1 MTEAFFQPGRSPL
14 TRPASGL
21 PAALNNTSEPK
32 LPKFD
37 TFNNVQPG
45 QAIPCVVIL
54 TALPEEFLA
63 VKAHLDNVREE
74 IHPDSQT
81 VYERG
86 LFVSGQATW
95 DVVIV
100 ETGQG
105 NANAADETQR
115 AIAHFNPGVVLFVG
129 VAGGR
134 KDVAI
139 GDVVAGDKIYNY
151 ESGRDEEVFKPRPEV
166 GRASYPLEQR
176 ARAVVRSWL
185 ERRKQAGNEHLPR
198 AFVRAIAAGE
208 SVVASTESATA
219 KLLQRNYGDALAV
232 EKEGHG
238 FLEAARRSQGVSAIV
253 IRGISDLLDN
263 KEQADKGGSQELAAR
278 HACEFAFEML
288 ANLYGV
294 GSSWTEAAIQD
305 ETIGQ
310 YQGGRI
316 NFDLNWKPPISMAI
330 LRLEQNSEGYSLRA
344 HHSRL
349 STLEEASNCIT
360 LPIELGKF
368 GQLQPWT
375 IDLVGRLEGY
385 QPRDCL
391 IGKVLKWLR
400 YLHRTEPDFACL
412 VIAEPPTSTIPW
424 ELLNL
429 DKQALGVALQTV
441 RVSAIAHDEEEL
453 ETRTLDRAGYCC
465 QGKTVVYACE
475 SEANQGTT
483 AFSIGFRSYSYEM
496 VSYAEPEQILRHL
509 QQVEFKVGLIMMT
522 DGSLQKVGVDRRRFF
537 LKRTQLFRQSPSVIM
552 LHPLSGDNSHR
563 ALAIELL
570 EHGAE
575 GVLGMLE
582 AVDNPI
588 AQQVI
593 GLFFEEYKD
602 KREAEF
608 PIPELL
614 RRVRRA
620 MAQRLDT
627 ELTNEKAQLYL
638 ATCMYAY
645 YGHPMT
651 VLQLTPVEDTSND

>member
-1 MTEAFFQPGRSPL
+1 MAEAFFQPGKSPL

-21 PAALNNTSEPK
+21 PVALSNTSEPK
-32 LPKFD
+32 LSKSDPS
-37 TFNNVQPG
+37 NNVQPG

-74 IHPDSQT
+74 MHPVSKT

-86 LFVSGQATW
+86 LFVSGQVTW

-115 AIAHFNPGVVLFVG
+115 AIAHFNPDVVLFVG

-134 KDVAI
+134 KDVAV
-139 GDVVAGDKIYNY
+139 GDVVVGNKVYNY

-176 ARAVVRSWL
+176 ARAVVRAWL
-185 ERRKQAGNEHLPR
+185 ERRKQVGNEHLPCG
-198 AFVRAIAAGE
+198 FVGAIAAGE
-208 SVVASTESATA
+208 SVVASTESETA
-219 KLLQRNYGDALAV
+219 KLLQRNYGDTLAV

-288 ANLYGV
+288 ANLYGSGNSV
-294 GSSWTEAAIQD
+294 ARAATPK
-305 ETIGQ
+305 ETVGQ

-316 NFDLNWKPPISMAI
+316 NLDLNWKPPTSMAI
-330 LRLEQNSEGYSLRA
+330 FWLQQNDDDGYRLLGR
-344 HHSRL
+344 HSQMQDL
-349 STLEEASNCIT
+349 DISDCTT
-360 LPIELGKF
+360 LPIELGQF
-368 GQLQPWT
+368 IQFQPWN
-375 IDLVGRLEGY
+375 IDVVGRLERY

-391 IGKVLKWLR
+391 IGEALKWLR
-400 YLHRTEPDFACL
+400 YLRRNEPDFACL
-412 VIAEPPTSTIPW
+412 VIAEPPNSNVPW

-429 DKQALGVALQTV
+429 GNQILGVVLQTV
-441 RVSAIAHDEEEL
+441 RVSSIANNEDEDGARL
-453 ETRTLDRAGYCC
+453 LDATGYCC
-465 QGKTVVYACE
+465 QGKAIVYACKNGSNE
-475 SEANQGTT
+475 GTASFT
-483 AFSIGFRSYSYEM
+483 LEFQSYIHET
-496 VSYAEPEQILRHL
+496 VSYTIPDQILEHLRKIDLKIGLIVMTDASL
-509 QQVEFKVGLIMMT
+509 QQI
-522 DGSLQKVGVDRRRFF
+522 GSDRRCFF
-537 LKRTQLFRQSPSVIM
+537 LNRTRLFRRSPSLVI
-552 LHPLSGDNSHR
+552 LQPLPGDNSHR

-582 AVDNPI
+582 MVDI
-588 AQQVI
+588 SILQKVI
-593 GLFFEEYKD
+593 GLFFEEY
-602 KREAEF
+602 R
-608 PIPELL
+608 
-614 RRVRRA
+614 
-620 MAQRLDT
+620 
-627 ELTNEKAQLYL
+627 
-638 ATCMYAY
+638 
-645 YGHPMT
+645 
-651 VLQLTPVEDTSND
+651 